1 MKIIKTLV
9 DNEYPFS
16 EITHTRI
23 TLRCLIFNNKNEIAL
38 IKVKGNDIF
47 GKRDYYEIPGGGL
60 KEDES
65 FIQGLKREIKEEVG
79 CGITDIKEI
88 GIIEDYYNLIK
99 RKNINLYY
107 MAKCVGDIFLPI
119 LEEYEKGI
127 FEEIVW
133 VSIDKAIALY
143 KSKTNTKLG
152 RLLCNRELPI
162 LEEVKTLLIEN

>member
-1 MKIIKTLV
+1 
-9 DNEYPFS
+9 
-16 EITHTRI
+16 
-23 TLRCLIFNNKNEIAL
+23 
-38 IKVKGNDIF
+38 
-47 GKRDYYEIPGGGL
+47 
-60 KEDES
+60 
-65 FIQGLKREIKEEVG
+65 
-79 CGITDIKEI
+79 
-88 GIIEDYYNLIK
+88 
-99 RKNINLYY
+99 

-127 FEEIVW
+127 FEDIVW